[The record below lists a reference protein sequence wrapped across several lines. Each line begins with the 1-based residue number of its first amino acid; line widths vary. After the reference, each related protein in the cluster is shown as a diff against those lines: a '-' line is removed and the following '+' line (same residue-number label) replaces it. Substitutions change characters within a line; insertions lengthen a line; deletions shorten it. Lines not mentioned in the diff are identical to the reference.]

1 MERGTGA
8 VDRRQ
13 LAKEQPPK
21 IGRWPR
27 TDRRAARIE
36 RVLARRQPDLAVVLE
51 NVHDAH
57 NVGAVLRSCDAVGV
71 PAIHLVY
78 TDEVVP
84 DAAFARS
91 TTAGAAKWVEVVRHA
106 SAAECFA
113 QLRAEGKTILVAALT
128 AESAG
133 FYDQDLRR
141 PTALVFGNETRGVTE
156 GTMARADGAVV
167 LPMMGM
173 VESLNISV
181 AVAVALFEALR
192 QRLAG
197 GDYAEPKWSE
207 EERAAMMGEWLRR

>member
-1 MERGTGA
+1 MDRGTGA

-27 TDRRAARIE
+27 TDRRAARIGT
-36 RVLARRQPDLAVVLE
+36 VLARRQPDLAVVLE

-71 PAIHLVY
+71 PAVHLIY
-78 TDEVVP
+78 TDEEVP
-84 DAAFARS
+84 DAAFSRT
-91 TTAGAAKWVEVVRHA
+91 TTAGAAKWVEVVRHE
-106 SAAECFA
+106 SAMACFA
-113 QLRAEGKTILVAALT
+113 QLRAEGKTILAAALT

-133 FYDQDLRR
+133 FYEQDLRR
-141 PTALVFGNETRGVTE
+141 PTALVFGNETRGVTAE
-156 GTMARADGAVV
+156 TLALADGALV

-181 AVAVALFEALR
+181 ACAVSLFEALR

-197 GDYAEPKWSE
+197 GDYAEPKWTE
-207 EERAAMMGEWLRR
+207 EERAALMGEWLRR